1 MEKIND
7 VEWAQ
12 LKMFSWGQED
22 TRISL
27 IFIHQMQIKLHSIKN
42 IDTFHKKK
50 KNFIFLDNN
59 QIKIHSP
66 PPPLFLLLDNL
77 PVFWISSSILSPVN
91 AEILITSSMWR
102 SAKALLITSSVRRSS
117 CGSGVSRSHLFTTR
131 ILGTLLR
138 CCFTSTLHLYLKISP
153 LVQKED
159 WHKSVRTWGLGV
171 WCRQS
176 WSTASAP
183 RQCQGRPGAGVC
195 RHSKHYYSK

>member
-12 LKMFSWGQED
+12 LKTFSWGQED

-27 IFIHQMQIKLHSIKN
+27 IFIHQMQIKLLHSIKN
-42 IDTFHKKK
+42 IDTFHK
-50 KNFIFLDNN
+50 ISTLNN

-131 ILGTLLR
+131 ILGTRLR

-159 WHKSVRTWGLGV
+159 WQKCLYLRFRSVV
-171 WCRQS
+171 
-176 WSTASAP
+176 
-183 RQCQGRPGAGVC
+183 
-195 RHSKHYYSK
+195 

>member
-12 LKMFSWGQED
+12 LKTFSWGQED
-22 TRISL
+22 TSISL
-27 IFIHQMQIKLHSIKN
+27 ICIHQMFNKAK
-42 IDTFHKKK
+42 FHKKCRHISQ
-50 KNFIFLDNN
+50 NIYTWRIFIFLDNN

-102 SAKALLITSSVRRSS
+102 SAKALLIISSVRSSS
-117 CGSGVSRSHLFTTR
+117 CGSAVSRSHLFTTR

-153 LVQKED
+153 LLQKED
-159 WHKSVRTWGLGV
+159 
-171 WCRQS
+171 
-176 WSTASAP
+176 
-183 RQCQGRPGAGVC
+183 
-195 RHSKHYYSK
+195 

>member
-42 IDTFHKKK
+42 INTFHKKK

-153 LVQKED
+153 LVQEED
-159 WHKSVRTWGLGV
+159 
-171 WCRQS
+171 
-176 WSTASAP
+176 
-183 RQCQGRPGAGVC
+183 
-195 RHSKHYYSK
+195 Y

>member
-1 MEKIND
+1 MSSTKNVFLRTGGHENFTD
-7 VEWAQ
+7 
-12 LKMFSWGQED
+12 
-22 TRISL
+22 
-27 IFIHQMQIKLHSIKN
+27 IHSSNANKA
-42 IDTFHKKK
+42 TFHKKYRHISQ
-50 KNFIFLDNN
+50 NIYTWRTFIFIFLDN

-138 CCFTSTLHLYLKISP
+138 CCFTSTLHLYLKISL

-159 WHKSVRTWGLGV
+159 WQKCLYLRFRSVV
-171 WCRQS
+171 
-176 WSTASAP
+176 
-183 RQCQGRPGAGVC
+183 
-195 RHSKHYYSK
+195 